1 MCGIVGVLHQ
11 RNRVDEEILQKMAD
25 VIYHR
30 GPDDEG
36 FYINENKNVGLGF
49 RRLSIIDLVSGH
61 QPLCNEDG
69 SVWVVFNGEIYNFD
83 VLRKDLIQKNHKFKT
98 NTDTEC
104 LVHGYEQY
112 GENIFSMLNGMFGIA
127 IWDNKQQKLLLARDR
142 AGEKPLHYFF
152 DGETFLFASEIKS
165 LLVHPAINK
174 EINWTSFSEYFSY
187 GYIGAPRTIY
197 TSIKKLESGNYLVF
211 ENKKIKILK
220 YWEINYDKKFQG
232 NYEEAKGEILRL
244 LNDSVKIRMVSD
256 VPLGAFLSGGIDSS
270 TIVACMAQNSSS
282 PIKTFSVGFDES
294 DFDER
299 KYARLIADKYSTDHT
314 ELILKSDLPIET
326 IENIVLNFD
335 EPYGDS
341 SALPTYL
348 ISKLTKQYV
357 TVSLSGDAGD
367 ELFGGYPSYPGFLYR
382 KNQLESI
389 PNFMRTIISNWSG
402 KNKFSSKVNKKIDF
416 IGASDDASRFIM
428 LQTHFT
434 DYDKSLLF
442 SSEVNEMINS
452 YDNETREIKHQ
463 YFENS
468 LSFVNQMLYSDFKHY
483 LPDDILVK
491 VDRTSMLS
499 SLESR
504 APFLDHRLIELA
516 FSLPAEWKLSGNI
529 TKAILKDSVKNYL
542 PENILKRSKMGFGV
556 PLKHWFSSELYKYSN
571 DKLLNKENK
580 KLFNIKN
587 ISRILEAHKN
597 GRKDYSAKIWLL
609 LSFVIWAENNNI
621 KI

>member
-11 RNRVDEEILQKMAD
+11 RDHVDRDILQNMAD
-25 VIYHR
+25 VISHR

-36 FYINENKNVGLGF
+36 FYLNENKTVGFGF

-69 SVWVVFNGEIYNFD
+69 TIWIVFNGEIYNFNE
-83 VLRKDLIQKNHKFKT
+83 LRKDLLQKGHRFKT

-104 LVHGYEQY
+104 IVHGYEQY

-127 IWDNKQQKLLLARDR
+127 LWDNKQQRLLLARDR
-142 AGEKPLHYFF
+142 AGEKPLHYFY

-165 LLVHPAINK
+165 LLVHPKISK
-174 EINWTSFSEYFSY
+174 EINWSSFSEYFSY

-197 TSIKKLESGNYLVF
+197 NCIKKLESGNYLVF
-211 ENKKIKILK
+211 ENQKISISK
-220 YWEINYDKKFQG
+220 YWGINYENKFQG
-232 NYEEAKGEILRL
+232 NYEEAKNEIIRL

-270 TIVACMAQNSSS
+270 SIVALMAKNSSV

-299 KYARLIADKYSTDHT
+299 KYARLIAELYHTDHT
-314 ELILKSDLPIET
+314 ELIVKSDLPIET

-341 SALPTYL
+341 SALPTYS
-348 ISKLTKQYV
+348 ISKLTKKYV

-382 KNQLESI
+382 KNQLDSI
-389 PNFMRTIISNWSG
+389 PNFIRTVISSMSG
-402 KNKFSSKVNKKIDF
+402 KNKFSSKINKKIDF
-416 IGASDDASRFIM
+416 IGANDDASRFTM
-428 LQTHFT
+428 LLTHFT

-442 SSEVNEMINS
+442 SNEVNELINRQN
-452 YDNETREIKHQ
+452 NEARKIKHQ
-463 YFENS
+463 YFNNS

-504 APFLDHRLIELA
+504 APFLDHRLIEFA
-516 FSLPAEWKLSGNI
+516 FSLPAEWKLKDNI
-529 TKAILKDSVKNYL
+529 TKAILKDSVKDLL
-542 PENILKRSKMGFGV
+542 PEKILKRSKMGFGV
-556 PLKHWFSSELYKYSN
+556 PLKHWFSNELYSYCEAKLSSN
-571 DKLLNKENK
+571 
-580 KLFNIKN
+580 KN
-587 ISRILEAHKN
+587 IYNINTAKKYLEEHRRGK
-597 GRKDYSAKIWLL
+597 RDHSQRLWLML
-609 LSFVIWAENNNI
+609 CMVLWME
-621 KI
+621 KYQ